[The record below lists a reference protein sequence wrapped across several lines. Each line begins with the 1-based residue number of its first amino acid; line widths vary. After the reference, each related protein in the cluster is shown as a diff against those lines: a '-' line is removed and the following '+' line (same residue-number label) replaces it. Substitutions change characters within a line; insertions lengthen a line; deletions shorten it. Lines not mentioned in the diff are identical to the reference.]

1 MPGRPKLL
9 MAGLAL
15 LALTAAACSS
25 SPTPAS
31 GGQQASGSSGSEPTL
46 TVGIASAPDS
56 LDPVQ
61 AASYESR
68 VVLFNMCYALYTT
81 TGDNNIA
88 PQLTTALPT
97 ITNGGKTYTIHLRS
111 GVKFNDGTPF
121 TAAAVKTTLERDIN
135 DKVSAE
141 SAQLAAVKTIKVIN
155 ATTIEL
161 DLSQPYAPLTSFLA
175 DRAGM
180 IASPAELKKL
190 GNNFGN
196 HPVCVAPFEF
206 SSHPSEDKIVLKKS
220 PYFYGK
226 SSGAQRRAGLPGH
239 HPAQHPR
246 D

>member
-15 LALTAAACSS
+15 LTLTAAACSS
-25 SPTPAS
+25 SPTPA

-68 VVLFNMCYALYTT
+68 VVLFNMCYALYTPT
-81 TGDNNIA
+81 ADNSIA

-135 DKVSAE
+135 DPVSAE
-141 SAQLAAVKTIKVIN
+141 SAQLTAVKTIKVIN
-155 ATTIEL
+155 TTTIEL

-180 IASPAELKKL
+180 IESPA
-190 GNNFGN
+190 
-196 HPVCVAPFEF
+196 
-206 SSHPSEDKIVLKKS
+206 D
-220 PYFYGK
+220 
-226 SSGAQRRAGLPGH
+226 
-239 HPAQHPR
+239 
-246 D
+246 